1 MALEDRVIVPT
12 LSTEVISKA
21 VAKSPWDFGNKVLYE
36 MCRENPDHKED
47 GVILGKIWLIGRS
60 YSAAIER
67 RRGKASANADAFYEN
82 EVVPTIRNSGID
94 GWFGELRSADMDDL
108 ALHLE
113 AHKRVMDLFARISG
127 TDNRSLASK
136 YLHFHFPE
144 RFFIYDSRAQK
155 SISRLTKPE
164 GRRLPPLRGR
174 DYDYACFF
182 VRCVKLRKKLETQLA
197 KAISPRDLDNILL
210 AFSSQKDAATR
221 GIDGHQTG
229 P

>member
-1 MALEDRVIVPT
+1 VILTT
-12 LSTEVISKA
+12 LPTEVISKA

-36 MCRENPDHKED
+36 MCLENPDHNED
-47 GVILGKIWLIGRS
+47 EVILGKIWLIGRS

-67 RRGKASANADAFYEN
+67 RKNKANPNANADTFYEN
-82 EVVPTIRNSGID
+82 EVAPKIRNSEID
-94 GWFGELRSADMDDL
+94 GWFDELRSAEKDDL

-113 AHKRVMDLFARISG
+113 AHKRVMDLFATISG

-155 SISRLTKPE
+155 SISQLTRPE
-164 GRRLPPLRGR
+164 GRRLPPLRER

-182 VRCVKLRKKLETQLA
+182 VRCMMLRKKLETQLA

-210 AFSSQKDAATR
+210 AFLSQKDTGTN
-221 GIDGHQTG
+221 GIDGRQTET
-229 P
+229 